1 MVQERMVP
9 DRGKSPAFAGSNKV
23 FAGGEPYAV
32 EARENGRSAAT
43 IGFCLTGDDGVYG
56 RAQ

>member
-1 MVQERMVP
+1 MAP
-9 DRGKSPAFAGSNKV
+9 DRGKSPAVAGSNKA

-43 IGFCLTGDDGVYG
+43 IGFSLTGDDGVYG